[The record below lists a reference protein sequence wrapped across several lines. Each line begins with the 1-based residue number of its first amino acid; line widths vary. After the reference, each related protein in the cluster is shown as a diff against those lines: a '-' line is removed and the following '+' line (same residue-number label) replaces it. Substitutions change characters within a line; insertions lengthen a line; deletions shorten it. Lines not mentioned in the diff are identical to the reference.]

1 MPGQVSGLNS
11 GISHMLLV
19 LNHGRLSTFSV
30 AAAKPPLFKEPRC
43 GFWFF
48 IKTRSL

>member
-1 MPGQVSGLNS
+1 MPEQVSGLNS
-11 GISHMLLV
+11 GISPMLLL
-19 LNHGRLSTFSV
+19 LNHGRLSTSSV
-30 AAAKPPLFKEPRC
+30 AAAKPPLFKKPWS